1 MKFKDNIVL
10 AFTGM
15 VGFLYVI
22 MGVDV
27 YAGELLNIA
36 LNGLKSMDCIK
47 FYMFVSHTAVIGVL
61 VKYYVEVD

>member
-1 MKFKDNIVL
+1 
-10 AFTGM
+10 M